1 MSVGSHYQSVSEC
14 MYELFYFF
22 VHKLPPPLYI
32 FACALAILSH
42 CATTVFSLGGV
53 FVSGLV

>member
-22 VHKLPPPLYI
+22 VHKLPPFI
-32 FACALAILSH
+32 FFACALAILSH
-42 CATTVFSLGGV
+42 CATTVFSQGGGV